1 MRTHSFLFYSL
12 LFLCFAIDSATAA
25 FMQVPTLFCLSA
37 FCITYYWWH
46 KAFLRIAVSVC
57 LLVAQSFMYYGN
69 VYTLLLYV
77 IPACAIS
84 LLLRQRVEHTTA
96 LSATLMIGLLL
107 FNTIAL
113 SPCNAFHALFSGY
126 TALQIAANIL
136 VILIFH

>member
-12 LFLCFAIDSATAA
+12 LFFCFIIDSVTAA
-25 FMQVPTLFCLSA
+25 FMQVPTLFCLPA

-46 KAFLRIAVSVC
+46 KALLRTVAAAC

-69 VYTLLLYV
+69 VYMLLLYV
-77 IPACAIS
+77 IPACAVS
-84 LLLRQRVEHTTA
+84 VLLRQRVEHTTT

-107 FNTIAL
+107 FNTIVLA
-113 SPCNAFHALFSGY
+113 PCNAFHALFSGY